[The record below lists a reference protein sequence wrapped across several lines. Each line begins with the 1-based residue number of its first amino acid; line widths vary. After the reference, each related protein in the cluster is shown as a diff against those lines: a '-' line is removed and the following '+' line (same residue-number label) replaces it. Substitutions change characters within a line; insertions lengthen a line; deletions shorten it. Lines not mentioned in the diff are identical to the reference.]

1 MKNFKLEKS
10 TRLRDRVLVLSF
22 LFVLILETLF
32 LLMKAILNA
41 EVVSSFIVCF
51 YTIPMQRT
59 IHLFLKCENTAIKL
73 IHGFHN
79 IYRFRLKNKS
89 ITMLNENL
97 EWCKPK
103 LCRESNLKKQRSQ
116 ILKKAKKGN
125 FVYRIIH

>member
-1 MKNFKLEKS
+1 MCTTNGRKGLQNFKLEKS
-10 TRLRDRVLVLSF
+10 ARLRDRVSALSF

-51 YTIPMQRT
+51 YIIPMQRT
-59 IHLFLKCENTAIKL
+59 VHLFLKCENTAIKL

-79 IYRFRLKNKS
+79 IYRFRLKNTS

-97 EWCKPK
+97 
-103 LCRESNLKKQRSQ
+103 
-116 ILKKAKKGN
+116 
-125 FVYRIIH
+125 